1 MELTNYHILDVP
13 IQPIFNHLFINRIHK
28 QIKIDKS
35 DFKDY
40 SLLNQ
45 TILTHQTSKKS
56 DQSAY

>member
-1 MELTNYHILDVP
+1 MELANYHILDVP

-28 QIKIDKS
+28 TIKIDKS

-56 DQSAY
+56 D